1 MYRGPGYIGD
11 GLLNFGHNNCAG
23 RRFFGGVDV
32 RLASGVF
39 GPIAL
44 SGDPIVV
51 FGNCIRFL
59 TKRRF
64 PTAPAAANKRAVLV
78 VCT

>member
-1 MYRGPGYIGD
+1 
-11 GLLNFGHNNCAG
+11 
-23 RRFFGGVDV
+23 VDV

-44 SGDPIVV
+44 PGDPIVV

-64 PTAPAAANKRAVLV
+64 STARAAATNKRAVLV